1 MKQPQRHF
9 DLEVSEFYRDAKRLK
24 LNLDF
29 MSNIEGSYNTEY
41 PNLPVFHS
49 PPLLKAAIFCC
60 FDVFPVRPH
69 QTFQVQTKTLTI
81 QHVFPD
87 YFYVF
92 YDYTKAVA
100 QICSVKKVFLE
111 IPKIHRKTPVPESLF

>member
-1 MKQPQRHF
+1 
-9 DLEVSEFYRDAKRLK
+9 
-24 LNLDF
+24 

-41 PNLPVFHS
+41 PNRSVFHS
-49 PPLLKAAIFCC
+49 PPLMKAAIFCY

-69 QTFQVQTKTLTI
+69 QTFEVQTKIVTI
-81 QHVFPD
+81 RHVFPD
-87 YFYVF
+87 YFYVS

-100 QICSVKKVFLE
+100 QRCSIKKVFLE